1 MFWNLNKIKKK
12 SEIKGLERKL
22 EILKTYSTTSRTTDT
37 DTIKG
42 TVSIK
47 TSYFKDDV
55 NSMFASEKLY
65 YLNSL
70 LNTETS
76 DQFFN
81 KFKITMIF
89 DNSYLFSDEQCI
101 ETFKN
106 LIDKLIEEKIEQL
119 EGEIY
124 VLKCIN

>member
-42 TVSIK
+42 TVLIK
-47 TSYFKDDV
+47 TSYFKDDM

-124 VLKCIN
+124 VLKCTN